1 MDLLI
6 GLSIVIVSGMLTG
19 TFMWP
24 MKKIRQLQFEHY
36 WFLGS
41 FFGLFLLPWLVV
53 FLFIP
58 QPLAAY
64 AQVGEAL
71 LVGNLLSLG
80 WGIAN
85 ILYGLCIVK
94 IGAAL
99 AGAILTSFGLSVGV
113 IMPLIFK
120 GSGLFE
126 NAPDLFSKPGI
137 LILAGIL
144 VILAGVVTMARAG
157 FARERSLHLSQLQ
170 AKLKG
175 TFLSGLIMA
184 TVAGILS
191 SCISLSFV
199 YSQAPVITALK
210 AQGASEF
217 IANIGVWAGAL
228 FAGIVVNI
236 IYPAVIMNRKRN
248 WLDLFS
254 SRHDFL
260 LAPIIGAQ
268 LILGAVLLGRGMIFL
283 GALGASVGFGIMQA
297 MQIIGNQ
304 TVGFAS
310 GEWRGVDTKAR
321 NMMYLSLFIIMI
333 AIIIFSYANTLM

>member
-1 MDLLI
+1 MEIIL
-6 GLSIVIVSGMLTG
+6 GFVIVIISGMLTG

-24 MKKIRQLQFEHY
+24 MKKISKLQFEHY

-41 FFGLFLLPWLVV
+41 FFGLFLLPWLMVLV
-53 FLFIP
+53 FVPRPFT
-58 QPLAAY
+58 AY

-71 LVGNLLSLG
+71 LIGNLLSLG

-85 ILYGLCIVK
+85 VLYGLCIVK

-113 IMPLIFK
+113 LMPLIFK

-126 NAPDLFSKPGI
+126 NAPDIFSRPGYF
-137 LILAGIL
+137 
-144 VILAGVVTMARAG
+144 ILAGVLVILVGVFTLAKAG
-157 FARERSLHLSQLQ
+157 FAREKSLQLSQPAIKLQ
-170 AKLKG
+170 G
-175 TFLSGLIMA
+175 TFLSGLVMA
-184 TVAGILS
+184 IIAGILS

-199 YSQAPVITALK
+199 YSQAPVIAALK

-236 IYPAVIMNRKRN
+236 IYPAVIMTRKRN
-248 WLDLFS
+248 WLHLFS

-268 LILGAVLLGRGMIFL
+268 LILGAVLLGKGMIIL

-310 GEWRGVDTKAR
+310 GEWRGVDIKAR
-321 NMMYLSLFIIMI
+321 NLMYLALFIIMI

>member
-1 MDLLI
+1 MELI
-6 GLSIVIVSGMLTG
+6 AGLAIVVVSGMLTG

-41 FFGLFLLPWLVV
+41 FFGLFLLPWLLVLIFV
-53 FLFIP
+53 PRPFV
-58 QPLAAY
+58 AY
-64 AQVGEAL
+64 AQVSEAL

-85 ILYGLCIVK
+85 VLYGLCIVK

-99 AGAILTSFGLSVGV
+99 AGAILTSFGLTVGV
-113 IMPLIFK
+113 LMPLIFK

-126 NAPDLFSKPGI
+126 NAPGLFSPPGYF
-137 LILAGIL
+137 
-144 VILAGVVTMARAG
+144 ILAGVLVILIGVFTLAKAG
-157 FARERSLHLSQLQ
+157 FAREKSLQISQPAMKSQ
-170 AKLKG
+170 G
-175 TFLSGLIMA
+175 TFLSGLLMA
-184 TVAGILS
+184 IVAGILS

-199 YSQAPVITALK
+199 YSQAPVISALK
-210 AQGASEF
+210 AQGAGEF
-217 IANIGVWAGAL
+217 VANIGVWAGAL
-228 FAGIVVNI
+228 FAGIVVNV
-236 IYPAVIMNRKRN
+236 IYPALIMTRKGN
-248 WLDLFS
+248 WQMLFS

-260 LAPIIGAQ
+260 LAPVIGAQ
-268 LILGAVLLGRGMIFL
+268 LILGAVLLGKGMIFL

-310 GEWRGVDTKAR
+310 GEWHGVDSRAK
-321 NMMYLSLFIIMI
+321 NLMYLALGIIMV